1 MGNEFPF
8 QAPAPSM
15 IEELA
20 EEVFRK
26 VKMKARAAA
35 APDAVSL
42 PPSLDCNLSLARQI
56 VHRRRCREQLL
67 GSDMFHDP
75 VWDMMLD
82 LFINAESLRQVSVSS
97 LCIAANVPATTALRH
112 IALMQQKGV
121 VERRQDPHDNRR
133 AFIIL
138 TPEWHAKLDQLLTSW
153 RSAGALA
160 A

>member
-1 MGNEFPF
+1 MGKEFPF

-35 APDAVSL
+35 ALDDLSRS
-42 PPSLDCNLSLARQI
+42 PSSDSNLSLARQI
-56 VHRRRCREQLL
+56 VHRRRYRERLL

-82 LFINAESLRQVSVSS
+82 LFINAASLRQVSVSS
-97 LCIAANVPATTALRH
+97 LCIAANVPPTTALRH
-112 IALMQQKGV
+112 IALMQQKGI

-133 AFIIL
+133 AFITL
-138 TPEWHAKLDQLLTSW
+138 TPEWHGKLDQLLTSW
-153 RSAGALA
+153 RSTGASA
-160 A
+160 V